1 MSRLR
6 FTPVSRDDLE
16 EIWEFI
22 AQDNLDAAEAL
33 LKAIEE
39 KCELL
44 ASSPSI
50 GRRRDELAE
59 DLRSLPHDSYLI
71 FYRMV
76 ADGVLIVRV
85 LHAARDVASLF

>member
-1 MSRLR
+1 ML
-6 FTPVSRDDLE
+6 V
-16 EIWEFI
+16 
-22 AQDNLDAAEAL
+22 
-33 LKAIEE
+33 KAIEE

-44 ASSPSI
+44 ATSPSI

-71 FYRMV
+71 FYRLV
-76 ADGVLIVRV
+76 ADGVLVVRV